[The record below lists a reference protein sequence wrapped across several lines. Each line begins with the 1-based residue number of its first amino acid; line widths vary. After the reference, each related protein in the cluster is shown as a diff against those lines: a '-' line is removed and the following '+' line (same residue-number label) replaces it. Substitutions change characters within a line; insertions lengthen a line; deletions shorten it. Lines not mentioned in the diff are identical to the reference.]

1 MHLYSGQLNYSRTYI
16 PFYLYVYIYIQEENE
31 LGVEQNA
38 EETEGAELF
47 RQNVREASFKEHQ
60 TLLSP
65 PRELEDL
72 VSVFLFSN
80 FSYSYKSPLGRPC

>member
-1 MHLYSGQLNYSRTYI
+1 MLAFMLFADALIFTFIHISN
-16 PFYLYVYIYIQEENE
+16 IQEENE

-47 RQNVREASFKEHQ
+47 RQDVREASFKEHQ

>member
-1 MHLYSGQLNYSRTYI
+1 MLALIFAGHALMFTFIHISR
-16 PFYLYVYIYIQEENE
+16 IQEENE

>member
-1 MHLYSGQLNYSRTYI
+1 MLALMLPADALIFHFIFMS
-16 PFYLYVYIYIQEENE
+16 VYIQEENE

-47 RQNVREASFKEHQ
+47 RQNVREASFKKHQ

-80 FSYSYKSPLGRPC
+80 FSHSYKSPLGRLC

>member
-1 MHLYSGQLNYSRTYI
+1 MLALILAGHALMFTFIHISR
-16 PFYLYVYIYIQEENE
+16 IQEENE

-47 RQNVREASFKEHQ
+47 RQNVREASFKKHQ

-80 FSYSYKSPLGRPC
+80 FSHSYKSPLGRLC